1 MILFP
6 YCGKMPILLYNIRN
20 KMKKEKIKIMFICHG
35 NICRSPM
42 AEFVMKELVRQEGR
56 EEEFEIAS
64 SATSCEELGNP
75 IYPPARRVLQEHNIP
90 FDNRR
95 ARQFTKEEYCFWDL
109 LICMDQKNLRNL
121 ARICPDQEGKVR
133 LLLDYAGRKGAEV
146 ADPWWSG
153 NFDETWK
160 DVLAGCRGLLDSLP

>member
-1 MILFP
+1 MS
-6 YCGKMPILLYNIRN
+6 
-20 KMKKEKIKIMFICHG
+20 KKKKKIMFICHG

-56 EEEFEIAS
+56 EDEFEIAS

-75 IYPPARRVLQEHNIP
+75 VYPPAQRVLKAHNIP
-90 FDNRR
+90 FERR
-95 ARQFTKEEYCFWDL
+95 EARRFSASEYDYWDL
-109 LICMDQKNLRNL
+109 LICMDKNNLRNL
-121 ARICPDQEGKVR
+121 AGITADPEGKVR

-153 NFDETWK
+153 NFDETWN
-160 DVLAGCRGLLDSLP
+160 DVLAGCRGLLENLP

>member
-1 MILFP
+1 
-6 YCGKMPILLYNIRN
+6 
-20 KMKKEKIKIMFICHG
+20 MKKEKIKIMFICHG

-75 IYPPARRVLQEHNIP
+75 VYPPAQRVLKAHNIP
-90 FDNRR
+90 FERR
-95 ARQFTKEEYCFWDL
+95 EARRFRASEYGDWDL
-109 LICMDQKNLRNL
+109 LICMDRNNLRNL
-121 ARICPDQEGKVR
+121 AGIIPDPEGKVR

-146 ADPWWSG
+146 ADPWWTG
-153 NFDETWK
+153 NFDETWQ
-160 DVLAGCRGLLDSLP
+160 DVLEGCRGLLKNLP